1 MKSKSTVNFNVA
13 IPPQVAVI
21 VDLLAK
27 KDNVNRA
34 FIVREALY
42 RYLAEHGVR
51 LKVENPT
58 GRGVRS
64 DKMPKA
70 TAEFESVKVKELFDA
85 SKDTDSFKKILE
97 MLIGSKGFKR
107 EKK

>member
-1 MKSKSTVNFNVA
+1 M
-13 IPPQVAVI
+13 
-21 VDLLAK
+21 
-27 KDNVNRA
+27 
-34 FIVREALY
+34 
-42 RYLAEHGVR
+42 
-51 LKVENPT
+51 
-58 GRGVRS
+58 RS

-97 MLIGSKGFKR
+97 MLVGSKGFKR